1 MAVPAAPVPSPSRL
15 AGLRPRVRRDIRTFT
30 GSLFFIGG
38 GIVTLLGLVVP
49 HPQQLDEAGY
59 AGLAVAMVAFGLF
72 LLLLLPPRLIPHV
85 PPVGVAVGIV
95 AATMA
100 VYFNGEAHGGPPQL
114 NEIFYLWPTLYVGY
128 FLSRRFIVGALALT
142 AVVYA
147 AALHYMRL
155 PLADASSR
163 WVVVVLALS
172 AGAAAAHA
180 LRTHVDRLVARLHQL
195 ARTDALTGLLNRRAF
210 DEQLQREIRR
220 TIRTG
225 QPLAL
230 LLGDVDHFKQINDRL
245 GHAAGDEALTHVA
258 QTLTH
263 TARTVDTVARV
274 GGEEFALLLPGT
286 DLQGALDAAERLRTA
301 LRAGPDGLTMSFGVV
316 EAPQHGHT
324 PDDLLR
330 AADRAL
336 YTAKQRGRDR
346 AVAPE
351 GAAAQQHV

>member
-1 MAVPAAPVPSPSRL
+1 MAVPAAPVSPRL

-38 GIVTLLGLVVP
+38 GIVALLGLAVP
-49 HPQQLDEAGY
+49 HPQQLDEVGY
-59 AGLAVAMVAFGLF
+59 AGLAVAMIVFGLF

-95 AATMA
+95 AATLA

-128 FLSRRFIVGALALT
+128 FLSRQFIVAALLLT
-142 AVVYA
+142 ASVYA
-147 AALHYMRL
+147 TALHYMHL
-155 PLADASSR
+155 PLEDASSR

-180 LRTHVDRLVARLHQL
+180 LRTHVDALVQRLHQL

-210 DEQLQREIRR
+210 DERLQGEIQR
-220 TIRTG
+220 TIRTNT
-225 QPLAL
+225 PLAL
-230 LLGDVDHFKQINDRL
+230 LLGDVDHFKAINDRL
-245 GHAAGDEALTHVA
+245 GHAAGDEALAHVA
-258 QTLTH
+258 QTLTG

-286 DLQGALDAAERLRTA
+286 DLAGAMEAAERLRAA
-301 LRAGPDGLTMSFGVV
+301 LATSPDGLTMSFGVV

-351 GAAAQQHV
+351 GATAQEHG

>member
-1 MAVPAAPVPSPSRL
+1 MAVPAAPVPSRL
-15 AGLRPRVRRDIRTFT
+15 GALRPRVRKDIRTFA
-30 GSLFFIGG
+30 GSLFFIAGG
-38 GIVTLLGLVVP
+38 LVTLLGIVVP
-49 HPQQLDEAGY
+49 HPPELHEGGY
-59 AGLAVAMVAFGLF
+59 VVLAAAMIAFGLW

-85 PPVGVAVGIV
+85 PPVGVAVGLV
-95 AATMA
+95 AATLA
-100 VYFNGEAHGGPPQL
+100 TVLNGEAEGGPPLL
-114 NEIFYLWPTLYVGY
+114 NELFYLWPTLYVGY
-128 FLSRRFIVGALALT
+128 FLPRRAIVAAMVFTGAL
-142 AVVYA
+142 YA
-147 AALHYMRL
+147 AALEAMRL
-155 PLADASSR
+155 PLEHAATR

-180 LRTHVDRLVARLHQL
+180 LRNHVDALVQRLHQL

-210 DEQLQREIRR
+210 DEQLQREIQR
-220 TIRTG
+220 TMRTSE
-225 QPLAL
+225 PLAL
-230 LLGDVDHFKQINDRL
+230 LLGDVDHFKQINDRR

-286 DLQGALDAAERLRTA
+286 DLDGALDAAERLRQA
-301 LRAGPDGLTMSFGVV
+301 LADSPDGLTMSFGVV
-316 EAPQHGHT
+316 EAPHHGHT

-351 GAAAQQHV
+351 GATARA